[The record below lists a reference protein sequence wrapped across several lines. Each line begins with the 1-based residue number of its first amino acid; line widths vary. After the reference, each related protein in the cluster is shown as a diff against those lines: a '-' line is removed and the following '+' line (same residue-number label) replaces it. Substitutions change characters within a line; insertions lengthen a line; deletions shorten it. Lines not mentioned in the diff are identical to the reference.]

1 MISDIAKSKVAQW
14 EAELQEITRDE
25 TVRLIV
31 SSRADI
37 SLELEEIAEIVMH
50 VTGVPMDKLK
60 EKMRKR
66 NVVLARHLISWYARN
81 LSCIRWQA
89 ISDYL
94 GGRDHTS
101 AIHGHKA
108 IRDLLQTGHPQTVN
122 AVQRIDQYLEQ
133 IKRRVKDQN

>member
-31 SSRADI
+31 SNRADI
-37 SLELEEIAEIVMH
+37 TLELEEIGEIVMH
-50 VTGVPMDKLK
+50 VTGIPLERLKDKI
-60 EKMRKR
+60 RKR
-66 NVVLARHLISWYARN
+66 NVVHARQLIAWYARN
-81 LSCIRWQA
+81 LSCIRWQS

-94 GGRDHTS
+94 GGRDHTT

-133 IKRRVKDQN
+133 IKRRVKDKN